1 MTRTVKEARE
11 TKKASGSSGARSK
24 RTSGK
29 RAKTRSGSTAGGS
42 ARAETPAIEVGA
54 GIIQRQG
61 KYLVSQRPE
70 GSHLGPCWEFP
81 GGKREAGE
89 TIEECVSREIR
100 EELGVEVSVGK
111 LWRVIERKYPERT
124 VRLHFF
130 LCTIQ
135 SGTPRAIGCQHFRWI
150 LPGEYTN
157 YDFPPADLDIIQD
170 LARKALRL
178 AAAAA
183 ATA

>member
-1 MTRTVKEARE
+1 MPKQVKEARE
-11 TKKASGSSGARSK
+11 TKATEATKVAR
-24 RTSGK
+24 T
-29 RAKTRSGSTAGGS
+29 TPT
-42 ARAETPAIEVGA
+42 ARAARTAKPPKIARRQQTGKKSPTVIEVGA
-54 GIIQRQG
+54 AIIQRQG
-61 KYLVSQRPE
+61 RYLVSQRPE

-89 TIEECVSREIR
+89 TIEECVVREVR

-111 LWRVIERKYPERT
+111 LWRVIQRAFPDRVVK
-124 VRLHFF
+124 LHFF
-130 LCTIQ
+130 MCAIE

-150 LPGEYTN
+150 LPSEFTN

-178 AAAAA
+178 QAAPA
-183 ATA
+183 